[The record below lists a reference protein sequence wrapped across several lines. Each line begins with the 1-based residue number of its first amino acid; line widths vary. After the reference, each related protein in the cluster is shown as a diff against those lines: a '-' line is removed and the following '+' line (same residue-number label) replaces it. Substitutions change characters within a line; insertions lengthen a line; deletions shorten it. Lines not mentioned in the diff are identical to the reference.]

1 MNSGN
6 SLSLMVSFGQK
17 KTDDG
22 GIVDAEV
29 AAKLK
34 KGLDLS
40 GKDMKKALHILRKG
54 NLKVEKNVI
63 EILEEVGRTL
73 QDACKDIK
81 WSLRC
86 TL

>member
-1 MNSGN
+1 M
-6 SLSLMVSFGQK
+6 
-17 KTDDG
+17 
-22 GIVDAEV
+22 DAEV

-40 GKDMKKALHILRKG
+40 GKDMKKALQILRKG
-54 NLKVEKNVI
+54 NLKVEKNMTD
-63 EILEEVGRTL
+63 ILEEVEITF
-73 QDACKDIK
+73 QVTCKNIK